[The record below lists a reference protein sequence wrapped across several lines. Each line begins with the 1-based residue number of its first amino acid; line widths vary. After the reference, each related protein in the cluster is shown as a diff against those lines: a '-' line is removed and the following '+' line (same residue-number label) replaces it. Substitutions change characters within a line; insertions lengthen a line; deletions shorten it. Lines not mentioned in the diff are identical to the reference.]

1 MPVPPKPWERSGGV
15 DSVPISSPSPNATT
29 DVAPAIPE
37 RPSNLS
43 SANPDSVVGA
53 HRSGPGGYGTG
64 MGGYGSY
71 GSTYNSPY
79 SRFGGYGGYGS
90 MGYGGMGYGGMGY
103 GGFGNMGYGGYGGM
117 GYGGYGGMGYGGF
130 GGMGYG
136 QPGEYSL
143 TQRME
148 SGTQATFELISSIVG
163 AFGGFAQM
171 LESTFMATHSSFF
184 AMVGVADQFAHLRN
198 YLGEVLSIFA
208 LARQLKHLY
217 LRMTGRGSLVGID
230 PKEFS
235 DFRRG
240 APGKHRPSKRPLFIF
255 FLAVIGLPYLMGK
268 LVRLITAKQD
278 EERARLA
285 KQAAEAGTDL
295 QLLQDAQGSSVI
307 DPRHNQRRLAS
318 TLRNPEVNSAFGR
331 VIVSGIQP
339 TGIPHN
345 WVELQNKAGVNDKLY
360 FFIASFHA
368 LTVPQ
373 NASQLYR
380 DRRQLLATL
389 IAIGLDPKK
398 CTIFLQDHVPE
409 HAELGWYLMCM
420 SPFGRLE
427 RMTTWKSKI
436 ATLQNSGNIDHVNES
451 QLQLGLFAYPV
462 LQAADILMY
471 HNLLQILAA
480 FDGGILRKA
489 LASSEDPDQLQ
500 NPSFVAQLLNDR
512 MGGSGASLKS
522 ALTDTIVEELRPI
535 QEEYHRLE
543 NEAGYLD
550 SIAQLGC
557 DKARAQ
563 CQETMTEVRK
573 LLGLHN

>member
-307 DPRHNQRRLAS
+307 DPSKLTFVRARFAYSAADNLELSLKQNEIVAVLS
-318 TLRNPEVNSAFGR
+318 KTNPETGEESQWWRGR
-331 VIVSGIQP
+331 TRDGRIGWFPS
-339 TGIPHN
+339 TY
-345 WVELQNKAGVNDKLY
+345 VETLEQARDRANKA
-360 FFIASFHA
+360 
-368 LTVPQ
+368 
-373 NASQLYR
+373 SQR
-380 DRRQLLATL
+380 PLAIESSAQKGTE
-389 IAIGLDPKK
+389 AKPAA
-398 CTIFLQDHVPE
+398 T
-409 HAELGWYLMCM
+409 
-420 SPFGRLE
+420 
-427 RMTTWKSKI
+427 KSI
-436 ATLQNSGNIDHVNES
+436 S
-451 QLQLGLFAYPV
+451 
-462 LQAADILMY
+462 
-471 HNLLQILAA
+471 
-480 FDGGILRKA
+480 
-489 LASSEDPDQLQ
+489 
-500 NPSFVAQLLNDR
+500 
-512 MGGSGASLKS
+512 
-522 ALTDTIVEELRPI
+522 
-535 QEEYHRLE
+535 
-543 NEAGYLD
+543 
-550 SIAQLGC
+550 
-557 DKARAQ
+557 
-563 CQETMTEVRK
+563 
-573 LLGLHN
+573 